1 MRRIKSQC
9 SSGGPR
15 LLLPWSTG
23 LRRTTSQC
31 PPPRF
36 PCQRPS
42 ARVYLSMQFYG
53 VDFQR
58 VGFPEEQVKE
68 VMAIVK
74 KAVRLDADGG
84 VS

>member
-1 MRRIKSQC
+1 
-9 SSGGPR
+9 
-15 LLLPWSTG
+15 
-23 LRRTTSQC
+23 
-31 PPPRF
+31 
-36 PCQRPS
+36 
-42 ARVYLSMQFYG
+42 MQFYG